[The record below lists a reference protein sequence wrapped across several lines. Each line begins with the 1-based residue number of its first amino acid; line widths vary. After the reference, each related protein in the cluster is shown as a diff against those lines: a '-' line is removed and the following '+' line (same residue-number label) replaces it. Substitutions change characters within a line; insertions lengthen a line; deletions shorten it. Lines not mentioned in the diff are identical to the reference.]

1 MVIVLSLLILLAA
14 PRRDVIVHQLHN
26 SHRVYVFRLLQ
37 VADVFERR
45 VEPLFASLDGPG
57 QLRHDLEVK
66 YRKIEIQG
74 QSARIVSR
82 NALPLLTLLPLL
94 PLLSPF
100 LLCLQLLDA
109 FAVGALALLLQLL
122 QPTFP
127 KRYSSG
133 SLEIS
138 QRYL

>member
-1 MVIVLSLLILLAA
+1 MAIVLSLLILLAA

-37 VADVFERR
+37 VADVLERR

-82 NALPLLTLLPLL
+82 NALPLLPLL
-94 PLLSPF
+94 TLLSPF

>member
-1 MVIVLSLLILLAA
+1 MAIVLSLLILLAA

-82 NALPLLTLLPLL
+82 NALSLLPLL

>member
-1 MVIVLSLLILLAA
+1 MAIVLSLLILLAA

-37 VADVFERR
+37 VADVLERR

-82 NALPLLTLLPLL
+82 NTLPLLPLL